1 MKKLILVFVLVF
13 SSYAETIQIAPEEA
27 VRMALESSLDARS
40 AEYREKIKKLYKDN
54 SWNVFIPN
62 LGVNAGLSRSGSSIP
77 NAEEKDHWGVGL
89 GASAD
94 LALIPSV
101 FKRLQLTILDYER
114 ARIDREKAV
123 KGIRLGVLKM
133 YNELIALKIALE
145 VLESQLKNSKLK
157 FEQARIAYNNGLLS
171 ELDYLDAKLKYDKS
185 QPALDEQIINFEKL
199 KEAFK
204 MLIGLDVLQDFET
217 VGELSDEVLDFSLLS
232 EVIDVN
238 ELPDVRALNNSSSSI
253 QKSLDSIWLDTF
265 LPSFSLGVSYS
276 ATIPFNGS
284 LGGFSKNGF
293 TASLGLKYNLTGMMP
308 FSGNFTNIWDKDY
321 QLEILK
327 NQVSN
332 EIRKFKSS
340 VVHKRKDVRRYKSI
354 LDASKM
360 NLELSRKNYQMAF
373 DAFNSGGID
382 LLKLNDIEVSYKK
395 SDLQF
400 VRDKLNYANAILEYK
415 DLINALD

>member
-1 MKKLILVFVLVF
+1 MVLIFVLVS
-13 SSYAETIQIAPEEA
+13 SSYAEIMQISPEDA
-27 VRMALESSLDARS
+27 VRMALDSNLDAKN
-40 AEYREKIKKLYKDN
+40 AEYREKIKRLYKDN
-54 SWNVFIPN
+54 AWNVFVPS
-62 LGVNAGLSRSGSSIP
+62 LGVNAGLSRVPSSMP
-77 NAEEKDHWGVGL
+77 NSEEKDYWGVGL
-89 GASAD
+89 GASAN
-94 LALIPSV
+94 LALNPSV
-101 FKRLQLTILDYER
+101 FKKLQLTILDYER
-114 ARIDREKAV
+114 AKIDREKAIRN
-123 KGIRLGVLKM
+123 IRLGVLKM
-133 YNELIALKIALE
+133 YNELIALKITLE

-157 FEQARIAYNNGLLS
+157 YDQASIAYNNGLLS

-199 KEAFK
+199 KETFK
-204 MLIGLDVLQDFET
+204 LLIGLDVLQDFET
-217 VGELSDEVLDFSLLS
+217 VGELSDEILDFSLLS

-238 ELPDVRALNNSSSSI
+238 ELPDIRALNNSSRSI
-253 QKSLDSIWLDTF
+253 QKSLDAIWLDTF
-265 LPSFSLGVSYS
+265 LPSFSFGISYS
-276 ATIPFNGS
+276 ASIPFSGS
-284 LGGFSKNGF
+284 SVGLSKNGF
-293 TASLGLKYNLTGMMP
+293 SASLGLQYNLTGMLP

-327 NQVSN
+327 NQASN

-340 VVHKRKDVRRYKSI
+340 IVHKRKDVRRYKSI

-400 VRDKLNYANAILEYK
+400 IRDKLNYANAILEYK

>member
-1 MKKLILVFVLVF
+1 MLIFVLVF
-13 SSYAETIQIAPEEA
+13 SSYAESIQITPEDA
-27 VRMALESSLDARS
+27 VRMALENSLDARN

-54 SWNVFIPN
+54 SWNFFVPN
-62 LGVNAGLSRSGSSIP
+62 LGVNAGLSRAGSSVT
-77 NAEEKDHWGVGL
+77 NAEEKERWGVGL
-89 GASAD
+89 GVAAD
-94 LALIPSV
+94 LGLIPSA

-114 ARIDREKAV
+114 AKIDKEKAV
-123 KGIRLGVLKM
+123 KSIRLSVLKM
-133 YNELIALKIALE
+133 YNELIALKITLE

-157 FEQARIAYNNGLLS
+157 FDQARIAYNNGLLS
-171 ELDYLDAKLKYDKS
+171 ELDYLDAKLRYDKS

-199 KEAFK
+199 KETFK
-204 MLIGLDVLQDFET
+204 LLIGLDVLQDFET
-217 VGELSDEVLDFSLLS
+217 VGELSDEILDFSLLS

-238 ELPDVRALNNSSSSI
+238 ELPDIRLLNNSSSSI

-265 LPSFSLGVSYS
+265 LPSFSFGISYS
-276 ATIPFNGS
+276 ATIPFNGNS
-284 LGGFSKNGF
+284 GGFLKDGF
-293 TASLGLKYNLTGMMP
+293 SASLGLKYNLTGMLP

-321 QLEILK
+321 QLEMLK

-340 VVHKRKDVRRYKSI
+340 VVHKRKDVRRYKAI

-360 NLELSRKNYQMAF
+360 NLELSRRNYQMAF

-400 VRDKLNYANAILEYK
+400 VRDKLNYANAILEYR

>member
-1 MKKLILVFVLVF
+1 M
-13 SSYAETIQIAPEEA
+13 QISPEDA
-27 VRMALESSLDARS
+27 VRMALDSNLDAKN
-40 AEYREKIKKLYKDN
+40 AEYREKIKRLYKDN
-54 SWNVFIPN
+54 AWNVFVPS
-62 LGVNAGLSRSGSSIP
+62 LGVNAGLSRVPSSMP
-77 NAEEKDHWGVGL
+77 NSEEKDYWGVGL
-89 GASAD
+89 GASAN
-94 LALIPSV
+94 LALNPSV
-101 FKRLQLTILDYER
+101 FKKLQLTILDYER
-114 ARIDREKAV
+114 AKIDREKAIRN
-123 KGIRLGVLKM
+123 IRLGVLKM
-133 YNELIALKIALE
+133 YNELIALKITLE

-157 FEQARIAYNNGLLS
+157 YDQASIAYNNGLLS

-199 KEAFK
+199 KETFK
-204 MLIGLDVLQDFET
+204 LLIGLDVLQDFET
-217 VGELSDEVLDFSLLS
+217 VGELSDEILDFSLLS

-238 ELPDVRALNNSSSSI
+238 ELPDIRALNNSSRSI
-253 QKSLDSIWLDTF
+253 QKSLDAIWLDTF
-265 LPSFSLGVSYS
+265 LPSFSFGISYS
-276 ATIPFNGS
+276 ASIPFSGS
-284 LGGFSKNGF
+284 SVGLSKNGF
-293 TASLGLKYNLTGMMP
+293 SASLGLQYNLTGMLP

-327 NQVSN
+327 NQASN

-340 VVHKRKDVRRYKSI
+340 IVHKRKDVRRYKSI

-400 VRDKLNYANAILEYK
+400 IRDKLNYANAILEYK